1 MIFHGKWM
9 FEMQA
14 RSIESV
20 IMSFTSTKSPPLLII
35 PLVIKQHAFIVTGII
50 PQFSITGGSRR
61 TLNSNMSTSSSTSLD
76 LPVYQ
81 PWSLATPLPRSEDD
95 CTACLRQVVACART
109 LSTHVWSMESVG
121 EQGEHCAPLHC
132 VAWQMSRR

>member
-1 MIFHGKWM
+1 M

-50 PQFSITGGSRR
+50 PLVIKQHAFIVTGIIPQFSITGGSRR
-61 TLNSNMSTSSSTSLD
+61 TTEL
-76 LPVYQ
+76 Q
-81 PWSLATPLPRSEDD
+81 
-95 CTACLRQVVACART
+95 
-109 LSTHVWSMESVG
+109 HVNIFIYI
-121 EQGEHCAPLHC
+121 A
-132 VAWQMSRR
+132 